1 MKRALV
7 VTLDCDLHPSRVND
21 IYAAIRLLPGV
32 AVIAT
37 LDSMTRETL
46 DLLRWWKLRPLRNPR
61 RGATASG
68 CGACRQSR
76 LDHARDAGPL
86 ADATGASGTEAT

>member
-1 MKRALV
+1 MRRALV

-21 IYAAIRLLPGV
+21 IYAAIRLLPEV

-46 DLLRWWKLRPLRNPR
+46 DLLLMQPEPAVPKPPKRKRH
-61 RGATASG
+61 
-68 CGACRQSR
+68 Q
-76 LDHARDAGPL
+76 
-86 ADATGASGTEAT
+86 ADLFDENVA

>member
-7 VTLDCDLHPSRVND
+7 VTLDCDLHPSRVNG

-32 AVIAT
+32 AGIAT

-46 DLLRWWKLRPLRNPR
+46 DLLLMTPEPAVQKPPKRKRHHSELF
-61 RGATASG
+61 GEDVA
-68 CGACRQSR
+68 
-76 LDHARDAGPL
+76 
-86 ADATGASGTEAT
+86 

>member
-1 MKRALV
+1 MRRALV
-7 VTLDCDLHPSRVND
+7 VTLESDLHPSRING

-46 DLLRWWKLRPLRNPR
+46 DLLLMEVAPEPERKGKSSFNAIRNHHKR
-61 RGATASG
+61 K
-68 CGACRQSR
+68 RQPD
-76 LDHARDAGPL
+76 LFGEDVA
-86 ADATGASGTEAT
+86 